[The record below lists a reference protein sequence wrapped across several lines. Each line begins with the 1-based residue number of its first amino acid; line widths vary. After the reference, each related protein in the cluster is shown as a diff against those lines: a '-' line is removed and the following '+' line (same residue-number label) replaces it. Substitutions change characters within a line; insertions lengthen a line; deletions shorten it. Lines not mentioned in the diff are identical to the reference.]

1 MLILFGLLLQSHSK
15 KSNQNQMLTPTM
27 VVFECNKLKKCITI
41 LLFHEQICRIL
52 CQVDCHVK
60 LLWCV
65 AFGCSLRGRD
75 VVD

>member
-1 MLILFGLLLQSHSK
+1 
-15 KSNQNQMLTPTM
+15 MLTPTM

-75 VVD
+75 VAD